1 MINPFKR
8 CLHLKINKNLILTVV
23 LMTIIMAA
31 GSNQIFLKTSAVVLQ
46 QQQPLKI
53 TNNTSNATTATT
65 PTNIRPSVQTDFNPN
80 VTSPRISKTAFVDP
94 LAVIIGD
101 CEIGKLVLV
110 ASFAVCRGDEGTP
123 IHIGDYSNVQEGV
136 FLHALETTDHGKNID
151 DRRYSA
157 QGSLLKANDTGF
169 KNGFAVYIGDK
180 VSLAHGTQVHGPAYV
195 GNDTFVGMKSL
206 IFNAKVGNR
215 VAIGVSS
222 TVTDGVT
229 IPDNKFVPPGSIIT
243 TEAQADALPAR
254 VASPYEKI
262 NSFVLHVNQELAK
275 GYNAQTIHKLST
287 EIEDQLEQQEM
298 SQTGSPTGNPN
309 ATASSSI
316 K

>member
-23 LMTIIMAA
+23 LITIIMAA

-80 VTSPRISKTAFVDP
+80 VTSPRISKTVFVDP